1 MDEAERT
8 LDSKDNIGTD
18 FAGIDE
24 RALPQRSSRGLR
36 HGYRYSNANPKPENS
51 VASPAGSGNAAFW
64 ALPGGCKVRIALEN
78 NGMPI
83 DKQGNVL
90 LQSDHP
96 VSPPS
101 ANGPGWQARSS
112 EQLVPRMIAAQAKLN
127 PDRIALVMGSEK
139 LTYAE
144 LEFRATQLANYLRSL
159 GAGPEVLVGLC
170 VERSPQFVIAA
181 LAIMQCGAA
190 YLPMDLAH
198 PAERLRFILKDA
210 AVRLL
215 VTQRNFADRFVD
227 LDTKI
232 IALDAEKNAIGQQ
245 PIQSPNVKQGIDSL
259 AYVIYT
265 SGSSGRPKGVEITH
279 RNLSNL
285 VSWHVGAFDL
295 DCSARGTFQA
305 GVGFDAAVWEIWPSL
320 TVGSAVYL
328 PDDFTRMSAESLRDW
343 LVVHQITITFVP
355 TAMAEQLIA
364 LPWPAGSALRFLL
377 TGADTLHRYPP
388 AGLPFSF
395 VNNYGPTE
403 CTVVATSGVIAVDR
417 SRDGLPS
424 IGFPIDNVRIHILDE
439 QLREVPKGVPGEIYI
454 GGNGVA
460 RGYRNRPDLTAE
472 RFIADPFRSEAGRLY
487 RTGDL
492 GRTLA
497 NGEIAFL
504 GRMDDQIKV
513 RGYRIELNEINAVLN
528 EHPSV
533 QASVVIAREEV
544 PGDKRLIAYIVPVAK
559 STRDEQSLRELIRRR
574 LPDYMEPAAFVWMES
589 LPLTPN
595 GKVDR
600 AALPLPGIES
610 CLLAREFI
618 GPRTPV
624 EEALAGIIRE
634 VLKVRRVSVDDD
646 FFHLGAHSLL
656 GAQIVARVR
665 GVFGTELK
673 LLDVFDAPTVAE
685 LSTKIEQALTLQL
698 NAMTEAEVDAA
709 LAALNGA
716 AAKGTDSQ

>member
-1 MDEAERT
+1 M
-8 LDSKDNIGTD
+8 
-18 FAGIDE
+18 
-24 RALPQRSSRGLR
+24 LR
-36 HGYRYSNANPKPENS
+36 
-51 VASPAGSGNAAFW
+51 
-64 ALPGGCKVRIALEN
+64 
-78 NGMPI
+78 
-83 DKQGNVL
+83 DKETNVL
-90 LQSDHP
+90 FQKDHP
-96 VSPPS
+96 VSHFS
-101 ANGPGWQARSS
+101 ANGPGWPARSS
-112 EQLVPRMIAAQAKLN
+112 EQLVPRMIAAQARLN
-127 PDRIALVMGSEK
+127 PDTIALVMGSEK

-144 LEFRATQLANYLRSL
+144 LELRATQLANYLRSL

-181 LAIMQCGAA
+181 LAIMRCGAA

-198 PAERLRFILKDA
+198 PAERLRFIVKDA

-215 VTQRNFADRFVD
+215 VTQGNCADRF
-227 LDTKI
+227 
-232 IALDAEKNAIGQQ
+232 AGLDARIVALEAERSAISQQ
-245 PIQSPNVKQGIDSL
+245 PIQSPEVKQGIDSL

-265 SGSSGRPKGVEITH
+265 SGSSGQPKGVEITH

-285 VSWHVGAFDL
+285 VSWHVGAFTL
-295 DCSARGTFQA
+295 DSSARATFQA

-320 TVGSAVYL
+320 TAGSVLYL
-328 PDDFTRMSAESLRDW
+328 PDELTRLSAESLRDW
-343 LVVHQITITFVP
+343 LVERQITISFVP

-364 LPWPAGSALRFLL
+364 LPWLPGSALRFLL

-388 AGLPFSF
+388 AGLPFSL

-403 CTVVATSGVIAVDR
+403 CAVVATSAVIAADGPH
-417 SRDGLPS
+417 DGLPP
-424 IGFPIDNVRIHILDE
+424 IGRPIDNVRIHILDE

-454 GGNGVA
+454 GGDGVA

-472 RFIADPFRSEAGRLY
+472 RFIANPFSTEGGRLY
-487 RTGDL
+487 GTGDL

-504 GRMDDQIKV
+504 GRIDDQIKI

-528 EHPSV
+528 EHPAV
-533 QASVVIAREEV
+533 QASVVIAREDV
-544 PGDKRLIAYIVPVAK
+544 PGDKRLVAYIVPVAG
-559 STRDEQSLRELIRRR
+559 SQRDEQSLRERIRQR

-600 AALPLPGIES
+600 AALPRPSVES
-610 CLLAREFI
+610 CLRGEEFI
-618 GPRTPV
+618 APRTPV
-624 EEALAGIIRE
+624 EKALAGIIMK
-634 VLKVRRVSVDDD
+634 VLKVPRLSVDDD

-656 GAQIVARVR
+656 GAQVVARVR
-665 GVFGTELK
+665 DVFGTELK

-685 LSTKIEQALTLQL
+685 LSGKIEQALTLQL

-716 AAKGTDSQ
+716 TGKGN

>member
-1 MDEAERT
+1 MLSDKER
-8 LDSKDNIGTD
+8 
-18 FAGIDE
+18 
-24 RALPQRSSRGLR
+24 
-36 HGYRYSNANPKPENS
+36 
-51 VASPAGSGNAAFW
+51 
-64 ALPGGCKVRIALEN
+64 
-78 NGMPI
+78 
-83 DKQGNVL
+83 NVF
-90 LQSDHP
+90 LQKDHP
-96 VSPPS
+96 VSHSS
-101 ANGPGWQARSS
+101 ANRPGWPARSS
-112 EQLVPRMIAAQAKLN
+112 EQLVPRMIAAQARLN
-127 PDRIALVMGSEK
+127 PDGIALAMGSER

-144 LEFRATQLANYLRSL
+144 LELRATQLANYLRSL

-198 PAERLRFILKDA
+198 PAERLRFIVKDA

-215 VTQRNFADRFVD
+215 VTQGNCADRFAD
-227 LDTKI
+227 LDTRI
-232 IALDAEKNAIGQQ
+232 VALETEKSAISQQ
-245 PIQSPNVKQGIDSL
+245 PIQSPEVRQGIDSL

-265 SGSSGRPKGVEITH
+265 SGSSGQPKGVEITH

-285 VSWHVGAFDL
+285 VSWHVGAFAL
-295 DCSARGTFQA
+295 DSSARATFQA

-320 TVGSAVYL
+320 TAGSALYL
-328 PDDFTRMSAESLRDW
+328 PDELTRLSAESLRDW
-343 LVVHQITITFVP
+343 LVEHQITISFVP
-355 TAMAEQLIA
+355 TALAEQLIA
-364 LPWPAGSALRFLL
+364 LPWPPGSALRFLL

-388 AGLPFSF
+388 AGLPFSL

-403 CTVVATSGVIAVDR
+403 CAVVATSGVIAADR
-417 SRDGLPS
+417 PRDGLPS
-424 IGFPIDNVRIHILDE
+424 IGRPIDNVRIHILDE
-439 QLREVPKGVPGEIYI
+439 QLRKVPKSVPGEIYI
-454 GGNGVA
+454 GGDGVA

-472 RFIADPFRSEAGRLY
+472 RFIADPFSTEGGRLY

-504 GRMDDQIKV
+504 GRIDDQIKI

-528 EHPSV
+528 EQPSV
-533 QASVVIAREEV
+533 QASVVIARQDV
-544 PGDKRLIAYIVPVAK
+544 PGDKRLVAYIVPVAG
-559 STRDEQSLRELIRRR
+559 SQRDEQSLRERIRQR

-600 AALPLPGIES
+600 PALPRPSIES
-610 CLLAREFI
+610 CLPDGKFI
-618 GPRTPV
+618 APRTPV

-634 VLKVRRVSVDDD
+634 VLKVPRVSADDD

-656 GAQIVARVR
+656 GAQVVARVR
-665 GVFGTELK
+665 DVFGTELK

-716 AAKGTDSQ
+716 AGTGTDSQ

>member
-1 MDEAERT
+1 M
-8 LDSKDNIGTD
+8 L
-18 FAGIDE
+18 
-24 RALPQRSSRGLR
+24 
-36 HGYRYSNANPKPENS
+36 
-51 VASPAGSGNAAFW
+51 
-64 ALPGGCKVRIALEN
+64 
-78 NGMPI
+78 I
-83 DKQGNVL
+83 DKERNVL
-90 LQSDHP
+90 LQEDHP
-96 VSPPS
+96 VSHS
-101 ANGPGWQARSS
+101 SVNGPGWQAPSS
-112 EQLVPRMIAAQAKLN
+112 EQLVPRMIVAQARLN

-144 LEFRATQLANYLRSL
+144 LELRATQLANYLRSL
-159 GAGPEVLVGLC
+159 GAGSEVLVGLC

-198 PAERLRFILKDA
+198 PAERLRFIVKDA

-215 VTQRNFADRFVD
+215 VTQGNFADRFVD
-227 LDTKI
+227 LDARI
-232 IALDAEKNAIGQQ
+232 VALDAEKSAIGQQ
-245 PIQSPNVKQGIDSL
+245 PIQSPELKQGSDSL

-285 VSWHVGAFDL
+285 VSWHAGAFDL
-295 DCSARGTFQA
+295 DSSARATFQA
-305 GVGFDAAVWEIWPSL
+305 GVGFDAAVWEIWPAL
-320 TVGSAVYL
+320 TAGSAVYL
-328 PDDFTRMSAESLRDW
+328 PDELTRLSAESLRDW
-343 LVVHQITITFVP
+343 LVKHQITISFVP

-364 LPWPAGSALRFLL
+364 LPWPAGCALRFLL

-388 AGLPFSF
+388 AGLPFSL

-403 CTVVATSGVIAVDR
+403 CTVVATSAVICADTA
-417 SRDGLPS
+417 RDGLPP
-424 IGFPIDNVRIHILDE
+424 IGFPIDNVRIHILDD
-439 QLREVPKGVPGEIYI
+439 QLREAPKGVPGEIYI
-454 GGNGVA
+454 GGEGVA
-460 RGYRNRPDLTAE
+460 RGYRNRPELTVE
-472 RFIADPFRSEAGRLY
+472 RFIVDPFNTGSGKLY

-504 GRMDDQIKV
+504 GRMDDQIKI

-533 QASVVIAREEV
+533 QASVVIAREDV
-544 PGDKRLIAYIVPVAK
+544 PGDKRLVAYVVPVAG
-559 STRDEQSLRELIRRR
+559 SQRDEQNLRDAIRRR
-574 LPDYMEPAAFVWMES
+574 LPDYMEPAAFVWLES

-600 AALPLPGIES
+600 AALPIPRVECGMGNGTYI
-610 CLLAREFI
+610 A
-618 GPRTPV
+618 PRTPV
-624 EEALAGIIRE
+624 ETALAEIIME
-634 VLKVRRVSVDDD
+634 VLKLARVSVDDD

-665 GVFGTELK
+665 GAFGAELK

-685 LSTKIEQALTLQL
+685 LSTKIEQALTVQL
-698 NAMTEAEVDAA
+698 NAMTEAEVDTA

-716 AAKGTDSQ
+716 ADKGTDSQ

>member
-1 MDEAERT
+1 
-8 LDSKDNIGTD
+8 
-18 FAGIDE
+18 
-24 RALPQRSSRGLR
+24 
-36 HGYRYSNANPKPENS
+36 
-51 VASPAGSGNAAFW
+51 
-64 ALPGGCKVRIALEN
+64 
-78 NGMPI
+78 
-83 DKQGNVL
+83 
-90 LQSDHP
+90 
-96 VSPPS
+96 
-101 ANGPGWQARSS
+101 
-112 EQLVPRMIAAQAKLN
+112 MIAAQARLN

-144 LEFRATQLANYLRSL
+144 LELRAAQLANYLGSL

-198 PAERLRFILKDA
+198 PAERLRFIVKDA

-215 VTQRNFADRFVD
+215 VAQGNFADRFVD
-227 LDTKI
+227 LDARI
-232 IALDAEKNAIGQQ
+232 VALEAEKSAIGQQ
-245 PIQSPNVKQGIDSL
+245 PIQSPEVKQGIDSL

-265 SGSSGRPKGVEITH
+265 SGSSGRPKGVEVTH

-295 DCSARGTFQA
+295 DSSARATFQA

-320 TVGSAVYL
+320 TLGSAVYL
-328 PDDFTRMSAESLRDW
+328 PDELTRLSAESLRDW
-343 LVVHQITITFVP
+343 LVDHQITISFVP

-364 LPWPAGSALRFLL
+364 LPWPPGSALRFLL
-377 TGADTLHRYPP
+377 TGADTLYRYPP
-388 AGLPFSF
+388 AGLPFSL

-403 CTVVATSGVIAVDR
+403 CTVVATSAVIAAGR
-417 SRDGLPS
+417 PRDGLPP

-454 GGNGVA
+454 GGDGVA

-472 RFIADPFRSEAGRLY
+472 RFIADPFSAEGGRLY

-497 NGEIAFL
+497 DGEIAFL
-504 GRMDDQIKV
+504 GRIDDQIKI

-533 QASVVIAREEV
+533 QASVVIAREDV
-544 PGDKRLIAYIVPVAK
+544 PGDKRLAAYIVSVAGAQ
-559 STRDEQSLRELIRRR
+559 RDERSLRELIRRR

-600 AALPLPGIES
+600 AALPPPSVES
-610 CLLAREFI
+610 CLRDGEFI
-618 GPRTPV
+618 APRTPV
-624 EEALAGIIRE
+624 EEALAEILME
-634 VLKVRRVSVDDD
+634 VLKVPRVSMDDD

-656 GAQIVARVR
+656 GAQVVARVR

-685 LSTKIEQALTLQL
+685 LSAKVEQALTLQL

-709 LAALNGA
+709 LAALNA
-716 AAKGTDSQ
+716 AAGKGTDSQ

>member
-1 MDEAERT
+1 M
-8 LDSKDNIGTD
+8 L
-18 FAGIDE
+18 IDKE
-24 RALPQRSSRGLR
+24 SSGLLQGD
-36 HGYRYSNANPKPENS
+36 HS
-51 VASPAGSGNAAFW
+51 VSDSPAKGPS
-64 ALPGGCKVRIALEN
+64 LKV
-78 NGMPI
+78 
-83 DKQGNVL
+83 
-90 LQSDHP
+90 HP
-96 VSPPS
+96 
-101 ANGPGWQARSS
+101 S
-112 EQLVPRMIAAQAKLN
+112 EQLVPRMIAAQARLN
-127 PDRIALVMGSEK
+127 PDRVALVMGSEK

-144 LEFRATQLANYLRSL
+144 LELRAAQLANYLRSL

-170 VERSPQFVIAA
+170 VDRSPQFVIAA

-190 YLPMDLAH
+190 YLPMDSAH
-198 PAERLRFILKDA
+198 PAERLRFIVKDA

-227 LDTKI
+227 LDARI
-232 IALDAEKNAIGQQ
+232 VALDEEKSAISRQ
-245 PIQSPNVKQGIDSL
+245 PTQLPDLKPGIDSL

-265 SGSSGRPKGVEITH
+265 SGSSGRPKGVEVTH

-285 VSWHVGAFDL
+285 ISWHVGAFDV
-295 DCSARGTFQA
+295 DSSTRATFQA
-305 GVGFDAAVWEIWPSL
+305 GVGFDAAVWEIWPAL
-320 TVGSAVYL
+320 AVGAAVYL
-328 PDDFTRMSAESLRDW
+328 PDDSTRMSAESLRDW
-343 LVVHQITITFVP
+343 LVDHQITISFVP

-364 LPWPAGSALRFLL
+364 LPWPAETALRFLL

-388 AGLPFSF
+388 AGLPFSL

-403 CTVVATSGVIAVDR
+403 CTVVATSGLIAADR
-417 SRDGLPS
+417 PRNGLPS
-424 IGFPIDNVRIHILDE
+424 IGSPIDNVRIHILDE
-439 QLREVPKGVPGEIYI
+439 QLRKVPKGVPGEIYI
-454 GGNGVA
+454 GGDGVA

-472 RFIADPFRSEAGRLY
+472 RFIANPFNTEEGRLY

-504 GRMDDQIKV
+504 GRLDDQIKI
-513 RGYRIELNEINAVLN
+513 RGYRIELNEINLVLN

-533 QASVVIAREEV
+533 QASVVIAREDV
-544 PGDKRLIAYIVPVAK
+544 PGEKRLVAYTVLVAG
-559 STRDEQSLRELIRRR
+559 SERDEQSLRELLRQR
-574 LPDYMEPAAFVWMES
+574 LPDYMEPAAFVWLES

-600 AALPLPGIES
+600 AALPLPSVEERERD
-610 CLLAREFI
+610 REFI
-618 GPRTPV
+618 APRTPV
-624 EEALAGIIRE
+624 EEALAGIIQE
-634 VLKVRRVSVDDD
+634 VLKLPRVSMDDD

-656 GAQIVARVR
+656 GAQVVARVR

-685 LSTKIEQALTLQL
+685 LSVKIEEALTRQL

-716 AAKGTDSQ
+716 AGKDSDSQ

>member
-1 MDEAERT
+1 MLSDKER
-8 LDSKDNIGTD
+8 
-18 FAGIDE
+18 
-24 RALPQRSSRGLR
+24 
-36 HGYRYSNANPKPENS
+36 
-51 VASPAGSGNAAFW
+51 
-64 ALPGGCKVRIALEN
+64 
-78 NGMPI
+78 
-83 DKQGNVL
+83 NVL
-90 LQSDHP
+90 LRGDHP
-96 VSPPS
+96 VSHSS

-112 EQLVPRMIAAQAKLN
+112 EQLVPQMIAAQASLN
-127 PDRIALVMGSEK
+127 PERIALVMASEK

-144 LEFRATQLANYLRSL
+144 LELRATQLANYLRSL

-190 YLPMDLAH
+190 YLPMDPAH
-198 PAERLRFILKDA
+198 PTERLRFIVKDA

-215 VTQRNFADRFVD
+215 VTQGNFAARFVD
-227 LDTKI
+227 LDARI
-232 IALDAEKNAIGQQ
+232 VDLEAEKSGIGQQ
-245 PIQSPNVKQGIDSL
+245 PIQSPEVKQGIDSL

-265 SGSSGRPKGVEITH
+265 SGSTGRPKGVEITH

-285 VSWHVGAFDL
+285 VSWHVRAFGL
-295 DCSARGTFQA
+295 DSSARATFQA

-320 TVGSAVYL
+320 TLGSAVYL
-328 PDDFTRMSAESLRDW
+328 PDESTRLSAESLRGW
-343 LVVHQITITFVP
+343 LVDHQITISFVP

-364 LPWPAGSALRFLL
+364 LPWPPGSALRFLL

-388 AGLPFSF
+388 AELPFSL

-403 CTVVATSGVIAVDR
+403 CTVVATSAVIATVR
-417 SRDGLPS
+417 PRDGLPP

-454 GGNGVA
+454 GGAGVA
-460 RGYRNRPDLTAE
+460 RGYRNRPDLTDE
-472 RFIADPFRSEAGRLY
+472 RFIADPFSAEGGRLY

-492 GRTLA
+492 GHTLA

-504 GRMDDQIKV
+504 GRIDDQIKI

-533 QASVVIAREEV
+533 QASVVIAREDV
-544 PGDKRLIAYIVPVAK
+544 PGDKRLAAYIVPAAGAQ
-559 STRDEQSLRELIRRR
+559 RDEQSLRDLIRRR

-600 AALPLPGIES
+600 AALPRPSVES
-610 CLLAREFI
+610 CLRDGEFI
-618 GPRTPV
+618 APRTPV
-624 EEALAGIIRE
+624 EEALAGIMME
-634 VLKVRRVSVDDD
+634 VLKVPRVSMDDD

-656 GAQIVARVR
+656 GAQVVARAR
-665 GVFGTELK
+665 SVFGTELK

-709 LAALNGA
+709 LAAMNGA
-716 AAKGTDSQ
+716 AGRGTD